1 MNRDRSKKIK
11 GKGWNGIAIELKET
25 ENFDLLNLVET
36 NPSKYPYF
44 LESSSRGNILN
55 RYSIVFYKPKV
66 LLVKNSVDIHF
77 LNEFDKLWDKNKV
90 EQDDMIYQ
98 GNQIPFYGG
107 WFVYLGYEI
116 AKEIEKKIV
125 IPTSPYF

>member
-25 ENFDLLNLVET
+25 ENFDLLNLVEM
-36 NPSKYPYF
+36 NPNKYPYF

-66 LLVKNSVDIHF
+66 LLVKNSTTFIF
-77 LNEFDKLWDKNKV
+77 
-90 EQDDMIYQ
+90 
-98 GNQIPFYGG
+98 
-107 WFVYLGYEI
+107 
-116 AKEIEKKIV
+116 
-125 IPTSPYF
+125 